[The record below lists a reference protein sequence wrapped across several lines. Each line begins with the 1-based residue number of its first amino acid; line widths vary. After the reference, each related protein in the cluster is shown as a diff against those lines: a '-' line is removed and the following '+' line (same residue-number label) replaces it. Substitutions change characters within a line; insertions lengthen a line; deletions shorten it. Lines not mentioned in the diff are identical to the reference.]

1 MREPHEIVAAVD
13 GSLVRRFEPHH
24 FPAAHWPTIGFAHG
38 KVKPPPRP
46 PPCMCATPPKVAD
59 PGVTC
64 DQRMRRRFELGVAAA
79 AHDVALSDRGRR
91 TATGMEEQIMAW
103 TKPVIREI
111 ECGMEIN
118 MYGPSEDEGGVL
130 F

>member
-1 MREPHEIVAAVD
+1 MVQHPLAVAH
-13 GSLVRRFEPHH
+13 L
-24 FPAAHWPTIGFAHG
+24 AAGN
-38 KVKPPPRP
+38 
-46 PPCMCATPPKVAD
+46 
-59 PGVTC
+59 
-64 DQRMRRRFELGVAAA
+64 
-79 AHDVALSDRGRR
+79 
-91 TATGMEEQIMAW
+91 EEETMAW

>member
-1 MREPHEIVAAVD
+1 MVQSFPVVAQVAAD
-13 GSLVRRFEPHH
+13 FE
-24 FPAAHWPTIGFAHG
+24 
-38 KVKPPPRP
+38 
-46 PPCMCATPPKVAD
+46 
-59 PGVTC
+59 
-64 DQRMRRRFELGVAAA
+64 
-79 AHDVALSDRGRR
+79 
-91 TATGMEEQIMAW
+91 EETMAW